1 MSITHIACHECD
13 LLLEYCSIQEGEQAK
28 CPRCGCT
35 LYANKKDALAKT
47 LAYAYSAAI
56 FLTLANLYPFL
67 TFQAKG
73 HEQVIT
79 LLQAVMELYEYGSI
93 FLSAFILMFIIVVPA
108 VLLFCIIATLTP
120 VVISGNVVK
129 GSKFLG
135 RLFIDAKPWS
145 MAQVFLIGVLV
156 TVIKIASMATVVMG
170 ISFWAYVAF
179 TVFITL
185 SLTSLDSHKFWEI
198 ME

>member
-1 MSITHIACHECD
+1 MIISHIACHECD
-13 LLLEYCSIQEGEQAK
+13 LLLEYCSIDEGEQAK

-35 LYANKKDALAKT
+35 LYSNKKDALVKT

-56 FLTLANLYPFL
+56 FLLFANLYPFL

-79 LLQAVMELYEYGSI
+79 LLQAIMELYEYGSI
-93 FLSAFILMFIIVVPA
+93 FLAAFILMFIIVVPA
-108 VLLFCIIATLTP
+108 VLLLCIIATLTP
-120 VVISGNVVK
+120 VVISNKVVK

-156 TVIKIASMATVVMG
+156 TMIKIASMATVVMG
-170 ISFWAYVAF
+170 VSFWAYVAF
-179 TVFITL
+179 TIFITL